1 MDRRTGFG
9 TAGTYLAEE
18 KTPARR
24 RLLKTLKTRPLHHS
38 WAGWVC
44 DKIITLVISETHF
57 SPKSVVD
64 APTHPSIHPSIPSRW
79 HIYIYI
85 YIYIL
90 FFVTYHVD
98 ILTTDSQCYL
108 ILLCEVGNV
117 SCLDLVT
124 TLENKHDCTNVVV
137 VIVYE
142 FRGNELKLLDLVA
155 KKKEPEN
162 VAGTVNWV

>member
-38 WAGWVC
+38 WA
-44 DKIITLVISETHF
+44 
-57 SPKSVVD
+57 
-64 APTHPSIHPSIPSRW
+64 
-79 HIYIYI
+79 
-85 YIYIL
+85 
-90 FFVTYHVD
+90 
-98 ILTTDSQCYL
+98 
-108 ILLCEVGNV
+108 VGNV

-142 FRGNELKLLDLVA
+142 FRGES
-155 KKKEPEN
+155 EN
-162 VAGTVNWV
+162 VKDFPMIRWAIQRTLPYDKADYAKDFAHDKAGNAKDMASDAKDMAYDKAGNAKEMAYEKARHLQMT